1 MLHTMPFKLPETD
14 TTLSGEIF
22 CKLQFFIF
30 LGGVFWGG
38 YMRGG
43 GAYKIIVE
51 LLQTLRRHY

>member
-30 LGGVFWGG
+30 LGGVFLGG
-38 YMRGG
+38 LYEGG
-43 GAYKIIVE
+43 GGLIK
-51 LLQTLRRHY
+51 LL